1 MRVALLLTI
10 ALAGCAGDPSLR
22 FAVPQPAAGD
32 PIRIAAR
39 TVEIREVTLPTYAD
53 SEEIFVESPG
63 GFISSD
69 PSLLWADQPSRA
81 MTLSLSR
88 LMGEITG
95 ARTAPEPWPFES
107 IPDARIEV
115 RVDEMV
121 AGADGLFRFSGQYFI
136 GSPTE
141 RVAERSGVFSL
152 TAPYQSDLGIPSIAN
167 ARAVVLR
174 DLARL
179 IADQGF

>member
-1 MRVALLLTI
+1 MRAALLLTI
-10 ALAGCAGDPSLR
+10 TLAGCAGEPSLR
-22 FAVPQPAAGD
+22 FTVPQPTAGE
-32 PIRIAAR
+32 PIRIPAR

-53 SEEIFVESPG
+53 SEEIFIENSS

-69 PSLLWADQPSRA
+69 PSLLWADEPR
-81 MTLSLSR
+81 R
-88 LMGEITG
+88 
-95 ARTAPEPWPFES
+95 APEPWPFEA
-107 IPDARIEV
+107 IPDARVEV

-141 RVAERSGVFSL
+141 RVIERSGVFAL
-152 TAPYQSDLGIPSIAN
+152 TSPYEPELGIPSIAN
-167 ARAVVLR
+167 ARAAVLR